1 MKRLKT
7 CFGHALHPDNQDQED
22 PYIPVY
28 NIIFDRYWVK
38 IILDLDN
45 YSSLEMISGSL
56 KFGHLPMD
64 YYYNL

>member
-28 NIIFDRYWVK
+28 NIIFDRYLAK

-45 YSSLEMISGSL
+45 YLLQEMILVSL
-56 KFGHLPMD
+56 RFGHPRTD
-64 YYYNL
+64 YCCNH